1 MTRKFE
7 KSIALVGSVWQIVSG
22 IVTMLIYAT
31 WIRSQGPGLKIATD
45 KFISLKL
52 LTNNIYIFTVTFG
65 MLYFLVGVINFYLA
79 RRLNINKVE
88 VKTPIWF
95 VICGIISLCFM
106 DFIGTLT
113 FIISGLT
120 ALARNKSI
128 SASQGN

>member
-7 KSIALVGSVWQIVSG
+7 KSIAMVGSIWQIGSG

-31 WIRSQGPGLKIATD
+31 WVRSQGPSLSLATD
-45 KFISLKL
+45 KFTSSRL

-65 MLYFLVGVINFYLA
+65 MLYLLIGLLNFYLA
-79 RRLNINKVE
+79 KKLKSDEVE

-95 VICGIISLCFM
+95 MTCGVVSLLFM
-106 DFIGTLT
+106 DFIGAIA
-113 FIISGLT
+113 FIIAGLI

-128 SASQGN
+128 IVSQGN